1 MINLT
6 LKRAVAIAMLAG
18 ASVVANAATQDV
30 GTVKLDIPTTF
41 QGSILGNSSTS
52 LNDVI
57 SFHTAANVAGAG
69 VSVMD
74 FPLTLPSGTLGLSL
88 ATVSLSSAGADGI
101 IGDSDDK
108 MLKASVFSDVGN
120 TNGHI
125 SFSVSEP
132 LSASTL
138 YYVNVT
144 GVTSGSLGGAYS
156 GAIQLNSA
164 PIPEPET
171 YAMLLA
177 GLGLMGA
184 VVRRRSTRKT
194 S

>member
-18 ASVVANAATQDV
+18 ASVAANAATQDV
-30 GTVKLDIPTTF
+30 GTVKFDIPATF

-52 LNDVI
+52 LNDII
-57 SFHTAANVAGAG
+57 SFHTAADAGGAG
-69 VSVMD
+69 VSVMN
-74 FPLTLPSGTLGLSL
+74 FPITLSSGDLGLSL

-101 IGDSDDK
+101 IGDKDDT
-108 MLKASVFSDVGN
+108 MLKAAVFSDPGN

-132 LSASTL
+132 LSASQL

-156 GAIQLNSA
+156 GAIQLAAA
-164 PIPEPET
+164 PVPEPET

-177 GLGLMGA
+177 GLGLMVA

>member
-18 ASVVANAATQDV
+18 ASVAANAATQDV

-57 SFHTAANVAGAG
+57 SFHTASSVPGAG

-74 FPLTLPSGTLGLSL
+74 FPLTLPSGSLGLSL

-101 IGDSDDK
+101 IGDSDDT
-108 MLKASVFSDVGN
+108 MLKASVFSDLGN
-120 TNGHI
+120 SHGHI
-125 SFSVSEP
+125 SFSVNEP
-132 LSASTL
+132 LSPSTL
-138 YYVNVT
+138 YYLNIT

>member
-18 ASVVANAATQDV
+18 ASVAANAAEQSV
-30 GTVKLDIPTTF
+30 GTVKFDVPTAF
-41 QGSILGNSSTS
+41 HGSILGNSSTS
-52 LNDVI
+52 LNDII
-57 SFHTAANVAGAG
+57 SFHTEAAAGGAG

-74 FPLTLPSGTLGLSL
+74 FPITVPSGNLGLSL

-101 IGDSDDK
+101 IGDGDDH
-108 MLKASVFSDVGN
+108 MLKAAVFSDVGN

-125 SFSVSEP
+125 SFSVNQTLDP
-132 LSASTL
+132 STL

-144 GVTSGSLGGAYS
+144 GVTSGSLGGAYN
-156 GAIQLNSA
+156 GAIQLA
-164 PIPEPET
+164 PVPEPET

-184 VVRRRSTRKT
+184 IVRRRSTRKT

>member
-18 ASVVANAATQDV
+18 ASVAANAAEQSV
-30 GTVKLDIPTTF
+30 GTVKFDIPTAF
-41 QGSILGNSSTS
+41 HGSILGNSSTS
-52 LNDVI
+52 LNDII
-57 SFHTAANVAGAG
+57 SFHTEAAAGGAG

-74 FPLTLPSGTLGLSL
+74 FPITLSSGNLGLSL
-88 ATVSLSSAGADGI
+88 ATVSLSSAGVDGV
-101 IGDSDDK
+101 IGDSDDQ
-108 MLKASVFSDVGN
+108 MLKASVFSDLGN
-120 TNGHI
+120 SNGHI
-125 SFSVSEP
+125 SFSVSQP
-132 LSASTL
+132 LDPSTL
-138 YYVNVT
+138 YYINVT
-144 GVTSGSLGGAYS
+144 GVTSGSLGGAYN
-156 GAIQLNSA
+156 GAIQLA
-164 PIPEPET
+164 PVPEPET